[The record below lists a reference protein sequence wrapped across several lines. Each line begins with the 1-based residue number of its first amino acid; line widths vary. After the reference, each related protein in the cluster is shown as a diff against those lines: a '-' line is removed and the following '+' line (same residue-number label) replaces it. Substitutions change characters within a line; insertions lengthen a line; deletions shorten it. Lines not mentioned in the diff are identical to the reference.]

1 MTFNGFS
8 VKMIF
13 RFTENSVKGRKEKEI
28 MGDYVTNKKEMNFPS
43 LDSLKPVV
51 DVVNEVAYMLDDPTR
66 TMNDSELGEVL
77 AGALGA
83 GAGSAISFAA
93 LYSLGTVGLSGPGIM
108 SGLAAAG
115 GGVSALVG
123 GAVSASVAGI
133 FVLAAPVAGLAA
145 LGVGA
150 AAKKKNQQLK
160 EEKERLFQVALRKH
174 EALIQELEKEKR
186 NRRTDLERINSL
198 EACNI
203 LLQKAIKSLKKD
215 LGYSGATA

>member
-1 MTFNGFS
+1 MGEY
-8 VKMIF
+8 VK
-13 RFTENSVKGRKEKEI
+13 
-28 MGDYVTNKKEMNFPS
+28 NKKEMNYPS

-51 DVVNEVAYMLDDPTR
+51 DVVNEAACMLDDPTR

-93 LYSLGTVGLSGPGIM
+93 LYSLGSVGLSASGIM

-150 AAKKKNQQLK
+150 AAKKKNQQLR
-160 EEKERLFQVALRKH
+160 EEKERLFQAALRKH

-186 NRRTDLERINSL
+186 NHQTDIKRIESL
-198 EACNI
+198 KACNI
-203 LLQKAIKSLKKD
+203 LLRKAIESLEKD

>member
-1 MTFNGFS
+1 MGEY
-8 VKMIF
+8 VK
-13 RFTENSVKGRKEKEI
+13 
-28 MGDYVTNKKEMNFPS
+28 NKKEMNYPS
-43 LDSLKPVV
+43 LDSLKSVV
-51 DVVNEVAYMLDDPTR
+51 NVVNETAMMLDDPTR

-93 LYSLGTVGLSGPGIM
+93 LYSLGSVGLSGSGIM

-115 GGVSALVG
+115 GGVSAIAG

-133 FVLAAPVAGLAA
+133 FVLATPIAGLAA
-145 LGVGA
+145 LGVGI

-160 EEKERLFQVALRKH
+160 EEKERLFKEALKKH
-174 EALIQELEKEKR
+174 EALIRELEKEKR
-186 NRRTDLERINSL
+186 IGRAKNERIKSL

-203 LLQKAIKSLKKD
+203 LLRKAIESLQKD
-215 LGYSGATA
+215 LGYSGAIA

>member
-1 MTFNGFS
+1 
-8 VKMIF
+8 
-13 RFTENSVKGRKEKEI
+13 

-93 LYSLGTVGLSGPGIM
+93 LYSLGTVGLSAPGIM